1 MYVKTQQQEQVTQG
15 ERDQLRAE
23 VGRMTQQLDE
33 LRRKNS
39 EEGKVTE
46 WAKELGREVEE
57 LRQRLQGAEEERAKV
72 GRTQAEVSLEV
83 VRSIWILMKCI
94 SVWTG

>member
-1 MYVKTQQQEQVTQG
+1 MTQG

-23 VGRMTQQLDE
+23 VSRMTQQLDE

-57 LRQRLQGAEEERAKV
+57 LRQRLQGAEEERARV
-72 GRTQAEVSLEV
+72 ARAQAEVSPDVLTDVSDFDEF
-83 VRSIWILMKCI
+83 LY
-94 SVWTG
+94 VWTG